1 VSKALDNLADWIG
14 HEQHCGLLTAE
25 DDDLAHCT
33 CGAKAVLLDVRH
45 QFSELERS
53 DGVLRR
59 CWEKAEADYSA
70 AMRWLVF
77 VIVLLVFIATM
88 VVSAKCGP

>member
-1 VSKALDNLADWIG
+1 M
-14 HEQHCGLLTAE
+14 
-25 DDDLAHCT
+25 
-33 CGAKAVLLDVRH
+33 RH